1 MISVTI
7 ETVNLYLSSN
17 WIGIPPLLHHDHS
30 PMFSPKFFPLSV
42 ILAATSAPVCNSS
55 LSTNLHF

>member
-42 ILAATSAPVCNSS
+42 ILASTSAPLDFSSS
-55 LSTNLHF
+55 L